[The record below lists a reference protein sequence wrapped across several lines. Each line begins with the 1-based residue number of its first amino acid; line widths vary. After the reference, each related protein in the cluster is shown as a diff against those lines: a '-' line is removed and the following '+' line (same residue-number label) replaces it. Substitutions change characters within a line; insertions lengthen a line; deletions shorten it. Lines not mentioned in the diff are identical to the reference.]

1 MLSALLLISMTIAGL
16 AIVQRIMP
24 SVPAMVRLCGGF
36 LVGIAITAWV
46 CYVVAYALSYATDES
61 LLIGIIVALAV
72 HGVIIG
78 LLGRDLRPRMFGLSW
93 FEIAFIGASLAF
105 SFWLM
110 DNRLFIA
117 HSVEGDPLLVSSETW
132 GDTALHTALSRSFG
146 WGANYPTE
154 YPFFANEPIKYHFGY
169 DFFAGVLQKGGFSVL
184 LSFNLPGALGF
195 TMMMMLLLS
204 LGRTL
209 FGVVAEP
216 VGRAVAW
223 WRDKG
228 VWVGLIAVALLMT
241 NQSLAFM
248 RYVDHPAGQQ
258 ATGTTMTSQS
268 GIWDAL
274 NPVNWWHHTRYLTI
288 GPYVSTEKIAIFNT
302 LNVYLTQTHLIVGM
316 ALVLFIAF
324 ALLEPLRRGAALTR
338 NRMVFLGVLFGLA
351 FWLNGVL
358 WIAAGV
364 FFGSLLI
371 IFAGAS
377 IYRTARAGG
386 DAMEEARNWLDPI
399 AWFALPA
406 LAIGIPQAIWLNGGL
421 STGSDTTGKSFQ
433 FHFGYLT
440 CSAGTSACHDAP
452 GNQMQLTNLT
462 HWKEFFNY
470 WLLNEG
476 LVLPLLAV
484 ALVLG
489 RWFDRKVLLAVMAV
503 FVVGNAVQLSRDL
516 GGHNHKVINLW
527 EVLSGPFVGYAL
539 VEIASFGYAAAM
551 KLPRLRAAIHLP
563 SFSPGMAS
571 SLSALVAILG
581 VALTLFGYA
590 LPWLEVKTS
599 SVSALK
605 LSFDDWTDGASVV
618 LRQRPGLAIFP
629 LLALLVATDAVLSM
643 ASSARTSAWP
653 RFLAGLGIVAISL
666 AFIITLKADTTGE
679 ALLIGPILT
688 LVGGLVIML
697 SAAVFR
703 PDMRLSIDMD
713 PMRPI
718 AVAAC
723 GVAFFS
729 LVASGLIDFM
739 TVKNDFEVRVFGDP
753 PQPEAIQWIQDNT
766 PKDAVFLT
774 NWDDLYTVP
783 TLAGRGVYLGYSP
796 WASSAGY
803 ATGPRQATIK
813 QVYEAANK
821 QAACQLLLSNDI
833 DYVFIGASERGGNHF
848 TINEGLFRDQFT
860 KAGSVP
866 GDGDTFTVYDV
877 KTSCSGI
884 AVSADPG

>member
-1 MLSALLLISMTIAGL
+1 MLSALLLITMTVAGL

-24 SVPAMVRLCGGF
+24 SAPAMVRLCGGF

-46 CYVVAYALSYATDES
+46 CYAVAFTLSYATDES
-61 LLIGIIVALAV
+61 LLVGIIVALAV

-78 LLGRDLRPRMFGLSW
+78 LLGRDLRPRMFRLSW

-110 DNRLFIA
+110 DNRLFVA
-117 HSVEGDPLLVSSETW
+117 QSAADHPLLVSSETW

-169 DFFAGVLQKGGFSVL
+169 DFFAGVLQKGGLSVL

-195 TMMMMLLLS
+195 TMMMMLLLA

-209 FGVVAEP
+209 VGAVAEP

-248 RYVDHPAGQQ
+248 RFVDHPAKPQT
-258 ATGTTMTSQS
+258 AGTATSQS

-274 NPVNWWHHTRYLTI
+274 NPVNWWHHTGYLTI
-288 GPYVSTEKIAIFNT
+288 GPYDGKEKIAIFNT

-324 ALLEPLRRGAALTR
+324 GLLEPLRRGAALTR

-358 WIAAGV
+358 WIAAGL
-364 FFGSLLI
+364 FFGTVLL

-377 IYRTARAGG
+377 VYRTSRGGG
-386 DAMEEARNWLDPI
+386 DAMEEARNWLEPI

-421 STGSDTTGKSFQ
+421 STGDASTGKSFQ

-440 CSAGTSACHDAP
+440 CSSAMSACHDAP
-452 GNQMQLTNLT
+452 GNQMQLTNLS
-462 HWKEFFNY
+462 HWKEFFNF

-484 ALVLG
+484 ALVIG

-503 FVVGNAVQLSRDL
+503 FILGNAVQLSRDL

-551 KLPRLRAAIHLP
+551 KLPRLRAAIRLP
-563 SFSPGMAS
+563 SFSRNMAS
-571 SLSALVAILG
+571 SLSALVALAG
-581 VALTLFGYA
+581 VVLTLLGYA

-605 LSFDDWTDGASVV
+605 LTFGDWTDGASIV
-618 LRQRPGLAIFP
+618 LHQRPGLAIFP
-629 LLALLVATDAVLSM
+629 LLALLVATDAILSM
-643 ASSARTSAWP
+643 TSSARTAAWP
-653 RFLAGLGIVAISL
+653 RLLAGLGIIAIAL
-666 AFIITLKADTTGE
+666 AFIVTLKADTTGE
-679 ALLIGPILT
+679 VLKIGPILT
-688 LVGGLVIML
+688 IVGGLAIVI
-697 SAAVFR
+697 SAAIR
-703 PDMRLSIDMD
+703 PAMRLSIDMD

-718 AVAAC
+718 AVAVC
-723 GVAFFS
+723 GVAFFL

-753 PQPEAIQWIQDNT
+753 PEPEAIQWIQDNT

-783 TLAGRGVYLGYSP
+783 TLAGRGVFLGYSP

-803 ATGPRQATIK
+803 AVGPRLEAIK

-833 DYVFIGASERGGNHF
+833 DYVFIGASERSGNHF
-848 TINEGLFRDQFT
+848 KINEGLFRDQFT
-860 KAGSVP
+860 KAGSIP
-866 GDGDTFTVYDV
+866 KDGDTFTVYEV
-877 KTSCSGI
+877 KTSCTGV